1 MIITTKTTV
10 AFKLPNEYEKAMKL
24 KKEHQDWTETL
35 DTNIWRYEN
44 VQTYF
49 TVDMEIDK
57 LSEIGGDTE

>member
-10 AFKLPNEYEKAMKL
+10 AFKLPNEYEKAMKF

>member
-10 AFKLPNEYEKAMKL
+10 AFKPPNEYEKAMKF